1 MLGTE
6 GIVPRC
12 KKSGVPH
19 RSPESLRISSSWGRR
34 GRNVVW
40 WALTELASAPSF
52 WELETSPLSGQ
63 SLAGLRSDQSELS
76 LACKKGDP
84 SPRGVVINPENN
96 FLCLLWH
103 HPGRIN
109 PRSDFQ
115 KRQDAEDPSHL
126 RYKHTNPNSQQST

>member
-6 GIVPRC
+6 GIVPHC
-12 KKSGVPH
+12 KKSSVPH

-63 SLAGLRSDQSELS
+63 SLAGLSSDQSELS

-84 SPRGVVINPENN
+84 SPRGVVSLPALAPSREDKPPIN
-96 FLCLLWH
+96 FW
-103 HPGRIN
+103 
-109 PRSDFQ
+109 

-126 RYKHTNPNSQQST
+126 RYNHTNPNSQQST